1 MLSKSERTALK
12 RLVAQNESR
21 INWYDGCFPAQVE
34 FLNDP
39 APLKAALCTR
49 RAGKSFGVGVL
60 IAKTAY
66 ENPGVSI
73 GVVGLTRDSIKRI
86 YFKDIMEVL
95 DRKHKLGIVVNKT
108 ELSMTFP
115 NGAVIYFAGADS
127 NEEEMNKFLGQKFKL
142 VVIDE
147 ASMYTTIDLRKLVYD
162 IFEPAVADYQGQI
175 IMIGTPSD
183 YLRSLYYDVTN
194 GNEAGWS
201 LHKWTVYDNPY
212 MEQQAKQLIARILE
226 RNPNA
231 ESTPGFRQHWR
242 GEWVVDIGA
251 RVYKFDPDIN
261 TNLVEITS
269 NYHHV
274 LGIDLGYEDKTA
286 FVVGAWSHYDQ
297 VLHIVHVEAESHLT
311 LSQVEH
317 KIKLLQAKY
326 RIGTIVVDG
335 ASKQGVEELQTRFG
349 MTLYRADKQGKKDF
363 IELLNN
369 DLLLKKLN
377 LLPSKCTPLI
387 EEWEAL
393 IWDEKAREKGKWEE
407 LKSCPN
413 HCSDAALYMWRW
425 CYNYAAI
432 PKAALETEE
441 DRMERQLI
449 EKDSQKDDSEQ
460 YSISDFSGLA

>member
-1 MLSKSERTALK
+1 MSKSERAALK
-12 RLVAQNESR
+12 RLVAQDASK
-21 INWYDGCFPAQVE
+21 IDWFDGCFANQIA
-34 FLNDP
+34 FLKDP

-49 RAGKSFGVGVL
+49 RAGKSFGIGVL
-60 IAKTAY
+60 ICKTAY

-73 GVVGLTRDSIKRI
+73 GVIGLTRDSIKRI

-95 DRKHKLGIVVNKT
+95 DRKYNLNITVNKT

-127 NEEEMNKFLGQKFKL
+127 NEDEMNKFLGQKFKL

-212 MEQQAKQLIARILE
+212 MQKQAEQLIARILE

-231 ESTPGFRQHWR
+231 ESTPGFRQHWK

-251 RVYKFDPDIN
+251 RVYKFDSAIN
-261 TNLVEITS
+261 CSPAQVN
-269 NYHHV
+269 NGYQCV

-286 FVVGAWSHYDQ
+286 FVVGAWSHYDT

-311 LSQVEH
+311 LSMVEERIKRLQV
-317 KIKLLQAKY
+317 QY
-326 RIGTIVVDG
+326 NIGTIVLDG

-369 DLLLKKLN
+369 DLLLKRLN

-393 IWDEKAREKGKWEE
+393 IWDDKAREKGKWEE

-413 HCSDAALYMWRW
+413 HCADAALYMWRW

-441 DRMERQLI
+441 ERMERQLI
-449 EKDSQKDDSEQ
+449 EKDSQNEHSDQ
-460 YSISDFSGLA
+460 FSISDISGLA